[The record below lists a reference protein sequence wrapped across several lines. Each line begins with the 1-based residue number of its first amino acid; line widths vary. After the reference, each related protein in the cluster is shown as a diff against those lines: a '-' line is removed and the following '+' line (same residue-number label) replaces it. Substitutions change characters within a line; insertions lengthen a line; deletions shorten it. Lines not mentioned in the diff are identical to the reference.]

1 MNNACK
7 RKRCPLFLAAAYLH
21 YKSDQESYEM
31 FFSAIN
37 RQMRLE
43 AKKLKRDFK
52 EITVDQ
58 IEFAAVDKGSD
69 PCPIISSDQE
79 AAMVN
84 AARAVWPKSSHAF
97 CTRHLQDN
105 LSRWLER
112 TVRVEPK
119 LKNKV
124 IHKLFGENTGLVYA
138 ENEAEYLTKRAC
150 FETQFGELCAHN
162 YMTKFLDTLKSNVL
176 HPFWKHSNLMPSHK
190 NNGK

>member
-52 EITVDQ
+52 EITVQ
-58 IEFAAVDKGSD
+58 QLT
-69 PCPIISSDQE
+69 IISSDQE

-176 HPFWKHSNLMPSHK
+176 HPFWQHSNLMPSHK